1 MRHKYVIVAFS
12 ILVLACSTTK
22 TNTSFKNNSSLENQ
36 PIVTCEE
43 LPNVIDKE
51 IELDILDNLNNLT
64 FSQAYQRIHTRF
76 DSISEHNF
84 RIENQEFIKAVILE
98 EFDNLKTVPS
108 ENLAKMDYAKQMK
121 LTGDIKW
128 YSRKKS
134 SIEQLTVKGQGTKQL
149 YIEMVTYFMGDTKN
163 PSWKNKIALFV
174 FDTTFDSLLY
184 LNEFEYYCDPRD
196 SIALE
201 KVIKYGLER
210 LKNDSTE

>member
-1 MRHKYVIVAFS
+1 M
-12 ILVLACSTTK
+12 
-22 TNTSFKNNSSLENQ
+22 
-36 PIVTCEE
+36 
-43 LPNVIDKE
+43 
-51 IELDILDNLNNLT
+51 
-64 FSQAYQRIHTRF
+64 
-76 DSISEHNF
+76 
-84 RIENQEFIKAVILE
+84 
-98 EFDNLKTVPS
+98 
-108 ENLAKMDYAKQMK
+108 
-121 LTGDIKW
+121 
-128 YSRKKS
+128 
-134 SIEQLTVKGQGTKQL
+134 KGQGTKQL